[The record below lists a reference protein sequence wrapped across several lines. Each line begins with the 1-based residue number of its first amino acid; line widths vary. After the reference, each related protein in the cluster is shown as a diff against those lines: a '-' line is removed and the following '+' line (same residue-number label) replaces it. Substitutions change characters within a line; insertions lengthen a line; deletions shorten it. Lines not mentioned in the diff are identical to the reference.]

1 LRLFLRM
8 RLRRVAADSD
18 RLQGRGGRQPAAQDH
33 GQITR
38 PKIVLTARAL
48 FFIISFSISII
59 FIGGIIR
66 TRQQD
71 VIGARA
77 EMLMPQ

>member
-1 LRLFLRM
+1 MRSFLR
-8 RLRRVAADSD
+8 RLRRMAADSEG
-18 RLQGRGGRQPAAQDH
+18 LLSGGGREPAALDH

-71 VIGARA
+71 GIGARA

>member
-1 LRLFLRM
+1 M
-8 RLRRVAADSD
+8 AADSD
-18 RLQGRGGRQPAAQDH
+18 GLSSGSGRQPAAPDH

-48 FFIISFSISII
+48 FFIISFSVSII

-66 TRQQD
+66 TRLQD
-71 VIGARA
+71 GIGARA

>member
-1 LRLFLRM
+1 MRSFLR
-8 RLRRVAADSD
+8 RLLRMAADSD
-18 RLQGRGGRQPAAQDH
+18 GPLSGGRRHAAAQDH

-66 TRQQD
+66 TREQD
-71 VIGARA
+71 GIGARA